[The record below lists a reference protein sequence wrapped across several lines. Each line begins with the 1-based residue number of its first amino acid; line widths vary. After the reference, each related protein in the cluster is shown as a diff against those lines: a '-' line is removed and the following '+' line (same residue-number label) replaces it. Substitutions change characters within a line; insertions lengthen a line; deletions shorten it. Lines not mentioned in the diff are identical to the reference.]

1 MEIKTKSTL
10 IVIATFLAGMI
21 LGAVLLGTAITYRTK
36 GITAQRVSGRILKT
50 IRPTPEQEEPVREA
64 LKTHK
69 KRMSSLMQDMR
80 SDMSIAHDSLMHD
93 LDSVLS
99 AEQKERLQ
107 RFEKRMK
114 RFGPRGESFRR
125 KKRGLRGGRYDNEK
139 RQRMS
144 EPDSLEK
151 QHNDFPKE

>member
-21 LGAVLLGTAITYRTK
+21 LGAVLLGTAMTYRTK
-36 GITAQRVSGRILKT
+36 GITAQKVSRSILNT

-64 LKTHK
+64 LKAHK
-69 KRMSSLMQDMR
+69 KRMSGLMQDMR
-80 SDMSIAHDSLMHD
+80 SDMGIAHDSLMQD

-99 AEQKERLQ
+99 VEQKERLQ
-107 RFEKRMK
+107 RFEKRMQ

-125 KKRGLRGGRYDNEK
+125 KKRGLRRGRYENEK
-139 RQRMS
+139 RRSMS
-144 EPDSLEK
+144 EPDSVRK
-151 QHNDFPKE
+151 QHNDFPKD